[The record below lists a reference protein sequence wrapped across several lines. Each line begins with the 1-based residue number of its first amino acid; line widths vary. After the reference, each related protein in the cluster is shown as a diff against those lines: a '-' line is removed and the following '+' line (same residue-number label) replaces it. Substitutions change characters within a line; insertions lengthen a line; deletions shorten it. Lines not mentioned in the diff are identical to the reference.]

1 LHAILRSVPL
11 LVCLIASTSWAQ
23 GDANQQIRQI
33 FADYHQRYLQL
44 FPLDA
49 TLFGEPGFN
58 HLLPEPPSP
67 QQNAREKG
75 FYEEVQGR
83 LMEIDPDLLEP
94 SLRISRE
101 VLLGELKG
109 RLDRLRFRP
118 ERIPFQ
124 QYEGLPLTF
133 AQLGSGQS
141 NHPFRT
147 AKDYEDWLQRMAAF
161 PGWIDAA
168 IEQFREGMR
177 DRFVL
182 PRELVEKMIGQW
194 SDPTIF
200 GSEENPSLLEGPL
213 QRFPSELTDSQKQ
226 DLEERFRSAI
236 TGRVLPAYQ
245 RLADFLKTE
254 YLPAARST
262 AGLAQLPQGKEL
274 YRALVASWTTTSMDP
289 EEIFQIGLREVDRI
303 EEQMRKVQQQ
313 MGYAGSLSEFHQ
325 WVRTDPSFTPYQT
338 PQEVLQA
345 YYAIQKKVEPQLDRI
360 FLNKPKTSFEIRRT
374 ESFREATAS
383 AEYMPG
389 SEDGTRP
396 GIFYLPIPD
405 AKKFN
410 VTSGMESLFL
420 HEALPGHHYQI
431 SLQQENKDLPKF
443 ARFLWIGA
451 YGEGWALYC
460 ETLGRELGLYQD
472 PKQYLGA
479 LSDEMHRA
487 IRLVVDPGMH
497 WKGWSRQQA
506 IDYMMAHEPISEEA
520 AVAEIER
527 YMAIPGQALSYK
539 IGQLAIRRMRE
550 RFEAELGDRFS
561 LAEFHHEVLKD
572 GCIQL
577 DLLER
582 KLEAWA
588 AEKKAAVR

>member
-1 LHAILRSVPL
+1 
-11 LVCLIASTSWAQ
+11 
-23 GDANQQIRQI
+23 
-33 FADYHQRYLQL
+33 
-44 FPLDA
+44 
-49 TLFGEPGFN
+49 
-58 HLLPEPPSP
+58 
-67 QQNAREKG
+67 
-75 FYEEVQGR
+75 
-83 LMEIDPDLLEP
+83 M
-94 SLRISRE
+94 
-101 VLLGELKG
+101 
-109 RLDRLRFRP
+109 
-118 ERIPFQ
+118 
-124 QYEGLPLTF
+124 
-133 AQLGSGQS
+133 
-141 NHPFRT
+141 
-147 AKDYEDWLQRMAAF
+147 
-161 PGWIDAA
+161 
-168 IEQFREGMR
+168 
-177 DRFVL
+177 
-182 PRELVEKMIGQW
+182 
-194 SDPTIF
+194 
-200 GSEENPSLLEGPL
+200 
-213 QRFPSELTDSQKQ
+213 
-226 DLEERFRSAI
+226 
-236 TGRVLPAYQ
+236 
-245 RLADFLKTE
+245 
-254 YLPAARST
+254 
-262 AGLAQLPQGKEL
+262 
-274 YRALVASWTTTSMDP
+274 
-289 EEIFQIGLREVDRI
+289 
-303 EEQMRKVQQQ
+303 
-313 MGYAGSLSEFHQ
+313 
-325 WVRTDPSFTPYQT
+325 
-338 PQEVLQA
+338 
-345 YYAIQKKVEPQLDRI
+345 EPQLDRI
-360 FLNKPKTSFEIRRT
+360 FLNKPKTPFEIRRT

-460 ETLGRELGLYQD
+460 ETLGQELGLYQD

-506 IDYMMAHEPISEEA
+506 IDYMMEHEPIAEDA
-520 AVAEIER
+520 AIAEIER
-527 YMAIPGQALSYK
+527 YMAIPAQALSYK

-550 RFEAELGDRFS
+550 RFEAELGEKFS

-588 AEKKAAVR
+588 AEKKAAVP

>member
-1 LHAILRSVPL
+1 MHAILRSVPL

-23 GDANQQIRQI
+23 GDANRQIRQI

-58 HLLPEPPSP
+58 HLLPEPPSV
-67 QQNAREKG
+67 QQNARERG
-75 FYEEVQGR
+75 FYEEMQDR
-83 LMEIDPDLLEP
+83 LQKIDPDSLDA

-109 RLDRLRFRP
+109 RLDRLQYRP
-118 ERIPFQ
+118 ERIPCQ
-124 QYEGLPLTF
+124 QYEGLPITF

-147 AKDYEDWLQRMAAF
+147 AKDYEDWLQRMEAF

-182 PRELVEKMIGQW
+182 PKELVEKMIGQ
-194 SDPTIF
+194 STDTTIF
-200 GSEENPSLLEGPL
+200 GSEGTPSLFEGPL
-213 QRFPSELTDSQKQ
+213 QRFPSELTDSQKK
-226 DLEERFRSAI
+226 DLEARFRAAI
-236 TGRVLPAYQ
+236 QGKVLPAYR

-262 AGLAQLPQGKEL
+262 AGLGQLPQGKEL

-289 EEIFQIGLREVDRI
+289 DEIFQIGLSEVDRI
-303 EEQMRKVQQQ
+303 EEQMRGVQQQ
-313 MGYAGSLSEFHQ
+313 MGHTGSLAEFHQ

-360 FLNKPKTSFEIRRT
+360 FLNKPKTPFEIRRT

-431 SLQQENKDLPKF
+431 SLQQENKELPKF

-497 WKGWSRQQA
+497 WKGWSRQEA
-506 IDYMMAHEPISEEA
+506 IDYMMAHEPIAEDA
-520 AVAEIER
+520 AIAEIER

-550 RFEAELGDRFS
+550 RFEAELGEKFS
-561 LAEFHHEVLKD
+561 LAQFHHEVLKD

-588 AEKKAAVR
+588 AEKKAAVP